1 MDELFTAA
9 DVIHCYTRE
18 TAIADGILI
27 DAGAKAAEASFTIP
41 VALTSTAWAEAV
53 TWDEKNHGIQ
63 DEDGR
68 LWDVLFMASIA
79 IRRSRGRHAEPSDRL
94 PFNLY
99 RVPNDPDALEPTELE
114 LVAHFG
120 PGDDG
125 EPVITIMLPHED

>member
-1 MDELFTAA
+1 MNELFTAA
-9 DVIHCYTRE
+9 DVIHCYIRE
-18 TAIADGILI
+18 VAIADGVLI

-53 TWDEKNHGIQ
+53 SWDEKNHGMQ

-68 LWDVLFMASIA
+68 LRDVLFMASIA
-79 IRRSRGRHAEPSDRL
+79 IRRSRGRHAEPSDHL

-99 RVPNDPDALEPTELE
+99 RVPNDPDALEPAELE